1 MSGAARGLP
10 RLAAEGIAMKQ
21 SSTLLKGK
29 TIAIL
34 ATDGVEQSELQKPRE
49 AFEQA
54 GARTLLV
61 SPRAGQIQ
69 GVEHQHDGRKFAVD
83 VELADANPDG
93 FDALLLPGGVAN
105 PDSLR
110 TIPEAITF
118 VRHFAEAGK
127 PIAAI
132 CHGPWSLVEADL
144 VRGRT
149 LTSWPSLKTDLKN
162 AGAIWVD
169 REVVVDRG
177 LITSRKPEDLPAFIG
192 KAIEEINEGRHESH
206 AVASQR

>member
-1 MSGAARGLP
+1 MNHQP
-10 RLAAEGIAMKQ
+10 EM
-21 SSTLLKGK
+21 LKGK

-34 ATDGVEQSELQKPRE
+34 ATDGVEQSELERPRE
-49 AFEQA
+49 AFELA

-61 SPRAGQIQ
+61 SPHAGQIQ
-69 GVEHQHDGRKFAVD
+69 GVEHQSNGRKFDVD
-83 VELADANPDG
+83 VELSDANPDG

-105 PDSLR
+105 PDTLR
-110 TIPEAITF
+110 TIPEAVSF

-162 AGAIWVD
+162 AGAIWID
-169 REVVVDRG
+169 RDVVVDRG
-177 LITSRKPEDLPAFIG
+177 LITSRKPADLPAFIG

>member
-1 MSGAARGLP
+1 
-10 RLAAEGIAMKQ
+10 MKQ
-21 SSTLLKGK
+21 QADVLKGK
-29 TIAIL
+29 RIAIL
-34 ATDGVEQSELQKPRE
+34 ATDGVEQSELAKPRE
-49 AFEQA
+49 AFDAA
-54 GARTLLV
+54 GARTVLV
-61 SPRAGQIQ
+61 APRAGHIQ
-69 GVEHQHDGRKFAVD
+69 GVEAHQNGRRFAVD
-83 VELADANPDG
+83 VELIDADPDS

-105 PDSLR
+105 PDALR
-110 TIPEAITF
+110 TLPEAVSF

-149 LTSWPSLKTDLKN
+149 VTSWPSLRTDLTN

-169 REVVVDRG
+169 REVVVDHG
-177 LITSRKPEDLPAFIG
+177 LVTSRKPDDLPAFIR
-192 KAIEEINEGRHESH
+192 KAIEEFNEGRHESH

>member
-1 MSGAARGLP
+1 
-10 RLAAEGIAMKQ
+10 MKQ
-21 SSTLLKGK
+21 QADVLKGK
-29 TIAIL
+29 RIAIL
-34 ATDGVEQSELQKPRE
+34 ATDGVEQSELERPRE
-49 AFEQA
+49 AFDAA
-54 GARTLLV
+54 GALTVLV
-61 SPRAGQIQ
+61 APHAGHIQ
-69 GVEHQHDGRKFAVD
+69 GVEDHQKGRRLAVD
-83 VELADANPDG
+83 VELTEADPDS

-105 PDSLR
+105 PDALR
-110 TIPEAITF
+110 TLPAAVSF

-149 LTSWPSLKTDLKN
+149 VTSWPSLRTDLTN

-169 REVVVDRG
+169 RDVVVDRG
-177 LITSRKPEDLPAFIG
+177 LVTSRKPDDLPVFIR
-192 KAIEEINEGRHESH
+192 KAIEEFNEGRHESH

>member
-1 MSGAARGLP
+1 MNP
-10 RLAAEGIAMKQ
+10 Q
-21 SSTLLKGK
+21 VDLLRGK

-34 ATDGVEQSELQKPRE
+34 ATDGVEQSELERPRE
-49 AFEQA
+49 AFELA
-54 GARTLLV
+54 GARTLLI
-61 SPRAGQIQ
+61 SPRSGQIQ
-69 GVEHQHDGRKFAVD
+69 AVVHQQNGRKFAVD
-83 VELADANPDG
+83 VELSDANPDG

-105 PDSLR
+105 PDTLR
-110 TIPEAITF
+110 TIPEAVSF

-169 REVVVDRG
+169 REVVVDHG
-177 LITSRKPEDLPAFIG
+177 LVTSRNPADLPAFIS
-192 KAIEEINEGRHESH
+192 KAIEEFNEGRHESH

>member
-1 MSGAARGLP
+1 MRQEVADLR
-10 RLAAEGIAMKQ
+10 
-21 SSTLLKGK
+21 GK

-34 ATDGVEQSELQKPRE
+34 ATDGVEQSELEKPRD
-49 AFEQA
+49 AFDDA
-54 GARTLLV
+54 GAKTVLV
-61 SPRAGQIQ
+61 SPHTGHIR
-69 GVEHQHDGRKFAVD
+69 GVEHHKDGRSFAVD
-83 VELADANPDG
+83 LDLSDAHADD

-105 PDSLR
+105 PDALR
-110 TIPEAITF
+110 TLPEAVSF

-149 LTSWPSLKTDLKN
+149 VTSWPSLRTDLTN

-177 LITSRKPEDLPAFIG
+177 LVTSRKPDDLPAFIR
-192 KAIEEINEGRHESH
+192 KAIEEFKEGRHESH

>member
-1 MSGAARGLP
+1 MQDEQGKLS
-10 RLAAEGIAMKQ
+10 
-21 SSTLLKGK
+21 GK

-34 ATDGVEQSELQKPRE
+34 ATDGVEQSELEKPRV

-54 GARTLLV
+54 GAKTLLV
-61 SPRAGQIQ
+61 SPKTGAIQ
-69 GVEHQHDGRKFAVD
+69 GFQHHDKGKSFTVD
-83 VELADANPDG
+83 VGLAEANAND
-93 FDALLLPGGVAN
+93 FDALLLPGGVMN

-110 TIPEAITF
+110 AIPAAVEF
-118 VRHFAEAGK
+118 VRRFAEAGK

-149 LTSWPSLKTDLKN
+149 MTSWPSLMTDLRN

-177 LITSRKPEDLPAFIG
+177 LITSRKPDDLPAFIG
-192 KAIEEINEGRHESH
+192 KAIEEFIEGRHESH

>member
-1 MSGAARGLP
+1 M
-10 RLAAEGIAMKQ
+10 AERVR
-21 SSTLLKGK
+21 SLHGK
-29 TIAIL
+29 SIAIL
-34 ATDGVEQSELQKPRE
+34 ATDGVEESELEEPRA
-49 AFEQA
+49 AFDAA
-54 GARTLLV
+54 GATTRLV
-61 SPRAGQIQ
+61 APHSGVIQ
-69 GVEHQHDGRKFAVD
+69 AVSHGEKTKRLPVD
-83 VELADANPDG
+83 VTLEDVKAAD

-105 PDSLR
+105 PDALR
-110 TIPEAITF
+110 VEPGVADL
-118 VRHFAEAGK
+118 VREFATAGK

-132 CHGPWSLVEADL
+132 CHGPWSLIEADL

-177 LITSRKPEDLPAFIG
+177 LVTSRKPADLPAFIR
-192 KAIEEINEGRHESH
+192 KAIEEIAEGRHESH

>member
-1 MSGAARGLP
+1 MSQP
-10 RLAAEGIAMKQ
+10 IKN
-21 SSTLLKGK
+21 LKGK

-49 AFEQA
+49 AFERA

-61 SPRAGQIQ
+61 SPHAGDIQ
-69 GVEHQHDGRKFAVD
+69 GVEHHKNGRTFAVD
-83 VELADANPDG
+83 VELNDANPDA

-105 PDSLR
+105 PDALR
-110 TIPEAITF
+110 TIPEAVSF
-118 VRHFAEAGK
+118 VRRFAEAGK

-132 CHGPWSLVEADL
+132 CHGPWSPVEADL

-149 LTSWPSLKTDLKN
+149 LTSWPSLKTDLTN

-177 LITSRKPEDLPAFIG
+177 LVTSRKPDDLPAFIG
-192 KAIEEINEGRHESH
+192 KAIEEFNEGRHESH

>member
-1 MSGAARGLP
+1 MPKSTHSKSGKL
-10 RLAAEGIAMKQ
+10 Q
-21 SSTLLKGK
+21 GK

-34 ATDGVEQSELQKPRE
+34 ATNGVEQSELSEPRR
-49 AFEQA
+49 AFERE
-54 GARTLLV
+54 GAKTLLI
-61 SPRAGQIQ
+61 SPQGGQIQ
-69 GVEHQHDGRKFAVD
+69 GVQHQEPGEAFQVD
-83 VELADANPDG
+83 VELGDANPDA
-93 FDALLLPGGVAN
+93 FDALMLPGGVAN
-105 PDSLR
+105 PDELR
-110 TIPEAITF
+110 TIPEAVSF

-149 LTSWPSLKTDLKN
+149 LTSWPSLMTDLKN

-177 LITSRKPEDLPAFIG
+177 LVTSRKPADLPAFIG
-192 KAIEEINEGRHESH
+192 KAIEEFYEGRHESH